1 MFIEDLINN
10 LSSFI
15 ENKMDEKILI
25 YIQEYL
31 LKSGIFTHVSSV
43 IALLILSM
51 VFLLILFLLISVL
64 FSLDILIAILLSIL
78 IPIVLLLLFIFIKS
92 ERRREEVESSIPDF
106 LRQLSSMLRVGMS
119 LENALVD
126 LSEHGSGPL
135 YDELKRLVVE
145 LRMGK
150 SFDESFNN
158 MAKRLDSK
166 DLERSF
172 KIILN
177 AHKSGG
183 GLADVIGDISDDLR
197 AMLILKRE
205 RKSSVM
211 MSIMFLVLASV
222 IAAPFALGMVG
233 VYSSFMVELDRSSA
247 ICQVAPLAAEIYLII
262 HSILAG
268 FLIALIMY
276 GDARKGV
283 KFSIPITVSAFCIFY
298 LISNFGMSFFGFG

>member
-1 MFIEDLINN
+1 MFIENLIIN

-15 ENKMDEKILI
+15 ENKLEDKILI
-25 YIQEYL
+25 SIQEYL
-31 LKSGIFTHVSSV
+31 LKAGIFT
-43 IALLILSM
+43 IASQIIAVLILIITI
-51 VFLLILFLLISVL
+51 FLIFSLILALV
-64 FSLDILIAILLSIL
+64 FSFDVLIAIVLSIALPLLSFI
-78 IPIVLLLLFIFIKS
+78 LFILVKS
-92 ERRREEVESSIPDF
+92 EKRREEVENSIPDF
-106 LRQLSSMLRVGMS
+106 LRQLASILRVGMS

-135 YDELKRLVVE
+135 YDELRRVVVE
-145 LRMGK
+145 IRMGK
-150 SFDESFNN
+150 GFDESFKN
-158 MAKRLDSK
+158 MAIRLDSK

-183 GLADVIGDISDDLR
+183 GLADVISDVSDDLR

-222 IAAPFALGMVG
+222 VAAPFALGMVG
-233 VYSSFMVELDRSSA
+233 VYSSFMIELGRGSA
-247 ICQVAPLAAEIYLII
+247 ICQVAPLSAEIYLII

-283 KFSIPITVSAFCIFY
+283 KFSIPITMSAFLLFY
-298 LISNFGMSFFGFG
+298 IISNFGMSFFGF

>member
-1 MFIEDLINN
+1 MFIENLIIN

-15 ENKMDEKILI
+15 ENKLEDKILI
-25 YIQEYL
+25 SIQEYL
-31 LKSGIFTHVSSV
+31 LKAGIFT
-43 IALLILSM
+43 IASQIIAVLILIITI
-51 VFLLILFLLISVL
+51 FLIFSLILALV
-64 FSLDILIAILLSIL
+64 FSFDVLIAIVLSIDL
-78 IPIVLLLLFIFIKS
+78 VKS
-92 ERRREEVESSIPDF
+92 EKRREEVENSIPDF
-106 LRQLSSMLRVGMS
+106 LRQLASILRVGMS

-135 YDELKRLVVE
+135 YDELRRVVVE
-145 LRMGK
+145 IRMGK
-150 SFDESFNN
+150 GFDESFKN
-158 MAKRLDSK
+158 MAIRLDSK

-183 GLADVIGDISDDLR
+183 GLADVISDVSDDLR

-222 IAAPFALGMVG
+222 VAAPFALGMVG
-233 VYSSFMVELDRSSA
+233 VYSSFMIELGRGSA
-247 ICQVAPLAAEIYLII
+247 ICQVAPLSAEIYLII

-283 KFSIPITVSAFCIFY
+283 KFSIPITMSAFLLFY
-298 LISNFGMSFFGFG
+298 IISNFGMSFFGF

>member
-1 MFIEDLINN
+1 MEDLINN

-15 ENKMDEKILI
+15 ENKLDDKILI
-25 YIQEYL
+25 SLQEYL
-31 LKSGIFTHVSSV
+31 LKAGIFTIASQIIAVLILIITILLIFSLILALVFSFDMV
-43 IALLILSM
+43 IAI
-51 VFLLILFLLISVL
+51 V
-64 FSLDILIAILLSIL
+64 LSIS
-78 IPIVLLLLFIFIKS
+78 IPLGSFIIFILVKS
-92 ERRREEVESSIPDF
+92 EKRREEVENSIPDF
-106 LRQLSSMLRVGMS
+106 LRQFASMLRVGMS

-135 YDELKRLVVE
+135 YGELRRVVVE
-145 LRMGK
+145 IRMGK
-150 SFDESFNN
+150 GFDESFRN

-183 GLADVIGDISDDLR
+183 GLADVISDVSDDLR
-197 AMLILKRE
+197 AMLILKME

-222 IAAPFALGMVG
+222 VAAPFALGMVG
-233 VYSSFMVELDRSSA
+233 VYSSFMIQLDRGSA
-247 ICQVAPLAAEIYLII
+247 ICQVAPLSAEIYLII

-283 KFSIPITVSAFCIFY
+283 KFSIPITMSAFLLFY
-298 LISNFGMSFFGFG
+298 IISNFGMSFFGF

>member
-10 LSSFI
+10 LSNFI
-15 ENKMDEKILI
+15 ENKLSDKILI
-25 YIQEYL
+25 ALQEYF
-31 LKSGIFTHVSSV
+31 LKAGIFTLASQ
-43 IALLILSM
+43 I
-51 VFLLILFLLISVL
+51 
-64 FSLDILIAILLSIL
+64 IAILLLMSLFSLILSVVLALAFSFDVLIAVILAVSIPL
-78 IPIVLLLLFIFIKS
+78 VIFILFVFIKS
-92 ERRREEVESSIPDF
+92 ERRREEVENSIPDF
-106 LRQLSSMLRVGMS
+106 LRQLASMLRIGMS

-126 LSEHGSGPL
+126 LSEHGNGPL
-135 YDELKRLVVE
+135 YDELRRVVVE
-145 LRMGK
+145 IRMGK
-150 SFDESFNN
+150 GFDESFNN
-158 MAKRLDSK
+158 MARRLDSK

-183 GLADVIGDISDDLR
+183 GLGDVITDVSDDLR

-222 IAAPFALGMVG
+222 VAAPFALGMVG
-233 VYSSFMVELDRSSA
+233 VYSSFMIELNRSSA
-247 ICQVAPLAAEIYLII
+247 ISEVAPLAAEIYLII

-276 GDARKGV
+276 GDVKKGV
-283 KFSIPITVSAFCIFY
+283 KFSIPITVSAFLVFY
-298 LISNFGMSFFGFG
+298 LINTFGISFLGF

>member
-64 FSLDILIAILLSIL
+64 FSLDLVMAILLSIL
-78 IPIVLLLLFIFIKS
+78 IPIVLFVLFIFIKS

-126 LSEHGSGPL
+126 LSGHGSGPL

-183 GLADVIGDISDDLR
+183 GLADVIGDVSDDLR

-233 VYSSFMVELDRSSA
+233 VYSSFMIELDRSSA

-262 HSILAG
+262 HSILA
-268 FLIALIMY
+268 
-276 GDARKGV
+276 
-283 KFSIPITVSAFCIFY
+283 
-298 LISNFGMSFFGFG
+298 

>member
-1 MFIEDLINN
+1 MFVEDLINY
-10 LSSFI
+10 LSNFI
-15 ENKMDEKILI
+15 ESRLSDKILI
-25 YIQEYL
+25 FLQEYF
-31 LKSGIFTHVSSV
+31 LKAGIFTLASQIIAILIISIVFTLILALM
-43 IALLILSM
+43 IALL
-51 VFLLILFLLISVL
+51 
-64 FSLDILIAILLSIL
+64 FSFDILLAILLAIFIPLLSFIL
-78 IPIVLLLLFIFIKS
+78 FVFIKS
-92 ERRREEVESSIPDF
+92 ERRRDELENSIPDF
-106 LRQLSSMLRVGMS
+106 LRQLASMLRVGMS

-126 LSEHGSGPL
+126 LSEHGNGPL
-135 YDELKRLVVE
+135 YDELHRVVVE
-145 LRMGK
+145 IRMGK
-150 SFDESFNN
+150 SFDESFRN

-183 GLADVIGDISDDLR
+183 GLADVISDVSDDLR

-222 IAAPFALGMVG
+222 VAAPFALGMVG
-233 VYSSFMVELDRSSA
+233 VYSSFMIELNRSSA
-247 ICQVAPLAAEIYLII
+247 ICQLAPTVALIYLII

-276 GDARKGV
+276 GDIKKGV
-283 KFSIPITVSAFCIFY
+283 KFSIPITALAFFLFY
-298 LISNFGMSFFGFG
+298 LINVFGLSFFGF